1 MQKFTDNISFLIFT
15 GIAGMLMLAISFILV
30 HVRSQNILLKQ
41 RDITQKVQLNHQ
53 QELLQATIH
62 SQEKERQRIGQDL
75 HDDVGTALSN
85 LRLLVD
91 SIDAK
96 FDTDHHKFSVKS
108 KQMIDKVIGDVR
120 HISHDLSP
128 PGIELYGFLGALND
142 LCEEITTAGTH
153 QINIHNQAGQALES
167 FNKIEVV
174 SIYRIMKELLNNTI
188 KHADA
193 TLINIWFIQD
203 LQEINVIYEDNGRGM
218 GTEIN
223 TGKGMGIFNIES
235 RLKVI
240 GATEI
245 HLDLDFR
252 GYRFQF
258 TQQKIE
264 SFFAIIY
271 LP

>member
-1 MQKFTDNISFLIFT
+1 MQKFTDNITFLIFT

-30 HVRSQNILLKQ
+30 HFRSQNNLFKQ
-41 RDITQKVQLNHQ
+41 RDITQKLQLNHQ

-62 SQEKERQRIGQDL
+62 TQEKERQRIGQDL

-91 SIDAK
+91 TLDSNFNASANK
-96 FDTDHHKFSVKS
+96 FAARS
-108 KQMIDKVIGDVR
+108 KEMIDKVIGDVR

-128 PGIELYGFLGALND
+128 PGIELYGLLGTLED
-142 LCEEITTAGTH
+142 FCEEIVMLGNH
-153 QINIHNQAGQALES
+153 KINVHNQAFDALES
-167 FNKIEVV
+167 LTNIEAV
-174 SIYRIMKELLNNTI
+174 SIYRIIKELLHNTI

-193 TLINIWFIQD
+193 THINIWFIQD
-203 LQEINVIYEDNGRGM
+203 FQVMNVIYEDNGRGM
-218 GTEIN
+218 GIEN
-223 TGKGMGIFNIES
+223 NKGKGMGIFNIES

-258 TQQKIE
+258 I
-264 SFFAIIY
+264 
-271 LP
+271 LPS